1 MIFRGRRP
9 IRRTSSGVVFSIGEH
24 ERRLIEHLLEEF
36 RTEVDDDPDQPD
48 LRRLFPT
55 AYPDDP
61 MADAAYQL
69 LARSELR
76 AAQDA
81 ACAAVERTLWATTL
95 DDDDLAA
102 WMTTVNRFRLVLGT
116 RLDVAEG
123 DYEVDPEHPD
133 AELLVIYHYLSALL
147 SLLVEAAE
155 P

>member
-1 MIFRGRRP
+1 MIFRSKRP
-9 IRRTSSGVVFSIGEH
+9 IRRTSAGVVFELGEH
-24 ERRLIEHLLEEF
+24 ERQLIEHLLEEF
-36 RTEVDDDPDQPD
+36 RAEVDDDPDQPD

-61 MADAAYQL
+61 MSDAAYQL

-76 AAQDA
+76 AAQDV

-123 DYEVDPEHPD
+123 DDEVDPDDPD
-133 AELLVIYHYLSALL
+133 AEALIVYHYLSALL

>member
-1 MIFRGRRP
+1 MIFRGRSP
-9 IRRTSSGVVFSIGEH
+9 VRRTSSGVVFAISDD
-24 ERRLIEHLLEEF
+24 ERRLIGHLLEEF
-36 RTEVDDDPDQPD
+36 RAEVDDDPDQPD

-61 MADAAYQL
+61 MSDAAYQL
-69 LARSELR
+69 LARSGLR

-95 DDDDLAA
+95 DDDELSA

-123 DYEVDPEHPD
+123 DHDVDPDEPHV
-133 AELLVIYHYLSALL
+133 ELKVVYHYLSSLL